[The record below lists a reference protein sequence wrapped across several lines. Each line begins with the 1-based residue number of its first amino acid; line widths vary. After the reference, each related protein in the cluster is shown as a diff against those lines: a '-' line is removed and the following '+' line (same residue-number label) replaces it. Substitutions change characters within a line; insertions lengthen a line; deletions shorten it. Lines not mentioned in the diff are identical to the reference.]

1 MIAFHPNNKC
11 GVATQSFIVKPD
23 KAPQPLQYQLVKTYS
38 HATDASTQGLVYI
51 DGIIYEGT
59 GIKGQSTLRKID
71 LENNKTLA
79 MLGLDSQY
87 FGEGITV
94 YKDKIYQLTWTSQ
107 KAFVYDLASFTLLTT
122 FDYSMEQGW
131 GLTTMGDKLV
141 MSDGSHNLYHLDPN
155 LFSVVKTVE
164 VFDNKGPVTNL
175 NELEYINGYIWANEW
190 LTDRIVIIDPESG
203 EVVQDLLLPNL
214 LSASERA
221 KLDQNDDVL
230 NGIAYN
236 EKKGTIYITGKH
248 WPKLFEIK
256 TK

>member
-1 MIAFHPNNKC
+1 M
-11 GVATQSFIVKPD
+11 KPA

-155 LFSVVKTVE
+155 LFSVIKTVE

-190 LTDRIVIIDPESG
+190 LTDRIVIIDPETG
-203 EVVQDLLLPNL
+203 EVVQDLQLPNL
-214 LSASERA
+214 LTASERA
-221 KLDQNDDVL
+221 KLDPNDDVL

-236 EKKGTIYITGKH
+236 EKKGTIYVTGKH